1 MMLKR
6 KVSEVLLTGGRTA
19 EVAHH
24 GVESLYEG
32 LALMGFERREI
43 RRVRLI
49 SVDKEVSPWR
59 KPQVT
64 LLDEEVLDWVQH
76 QQAFDLPA

>member
-1 MMLKR
+1 MLKR
-6 KVSEVLLTGGRTA
+6 KVSEVVLAGGRTA

-24 GVESLYEG
+24 GINSLYEG

-43 RRVRLI
+43 RRIRLI
-49 SVDKEVSPWR
+49 SVDKEASPWR
-59 KPQVT
+59 KPKVV
-64 LLDEEVLDWVQH
+64 LLQEDVLDWAQH

>member
-6 KVSEVLLTGGRTA
+6 KVSEVLLAGGRTA

-24 GVESLYEG
+24 GINSLYEG

-43 RRVRLI
+43 RRIRLI

-59 KPQVT
+59 KPKVV
-64 LLDEEVLDWVQH
+64 LLQEDVLHWVEH

>member
-6 KVSEVLLTGGRTA
+6 KVSEVLLAGGRTA
-19 EVAHH
+19 EVDHH
-24 GVESLYEG
+24 GIESLYEG

-43 RRVRLI
+43 RRIRLI
-49 SVDKEVSPWR
+49 SVEKEVSPWR
-59 KPQVT
+59 KPKVT
-64 LLDEEVLDWVQH
+64 LLQEDVISWVEH

>member
-6 KVSEVLLTGGRTA
+6 KVSEVLLAGGRTA
-19 EVAHH
+19 EVDHH
-24 GVESLYEG
+24 GIESLYEG

-49 SVDKEVSPWR
+49 SVDKEASPWR
-59 KPQVT
+59 KPKVT
-64 LLDEEVLDWVQH
+64 LLQGDVLDWVQH
-76 QQAFDLPA
+76 Q